1 MIDKLMDA
9 FVNPV
14 KSKLL
19 LEIYTHQKITT
30 KELSAAFPDIPQA
43 TMYRHM
49 NRMLK
54 DGLIEVVEENKIRG
68 VTEKV
73 YGIAFDFD
81 SVGKQLFEKNPG
93 TTLLQMFTQYM
104 MAFLQEFKD
113 YSRRD
118 HINPEQEPFSFTV
131 CPCYA
136 SPEEIKDALTRIGE
150 ILTPLIQNPSTPDR
164 KMHSFGVILT
174 PPKEF

>member
-1 MIDKLMDA
+1 MIEKLMDA

-19 LEIYTHQKITT
+19 LEIYTRQKMTT
-30 KELSAAFPDIPQA
+30 TELSAALPDITQA
-43 TMYRHM
+43 TLYRHL
-49 NRMLK
+49 NRMLT

-81 SVGKQLFEKNPG
+81 SVGKKLFEKNPSA
-93 TTLLQMFTQYM
+93 TLLQMFTQYM

-113 YSRRD
+113 YSRRGKID
-118 HINPEQEPFSFTV
+118 PEKEPFSFTV

-136 SPEEIKDALTRIGE
+136 SPEEIKDALTKIGE
-150 ILTPLIQNPSTPDR
+150 ILTPLLQNPSTPDR

-174 PPKEF
+174 PPKEL